1 MTTKQRLSVTVDP
14 DLVAAAET
22 AVRAREADT
31 VSAWVNDAMRL
42 KLENDARLK
51 ALAFALGE
59 FEREHGRITDDE
71 MAVAARE
78 ARRRAVVVRG
88 TRAGEPRRRY
98 GR

>member
-1 MTTKQRLSVTVDP
+1 MSTKLRLSVTVDP
-14 DLVAAAET
+14 DVVAAAEA
-22 AVRAREADT
+22 AVKAREADT

-51 ALAFALGE
+51 ALTFALGE
-59 FEREHGRITDDE
+59 FEREHGKITDEE
-71 MAVAARE
+71 MADAARE

-88 TRAGEPRRRY
+88 TRAGEPRRRH

>member
-1 MTTKQRLSVTVDP
+1 MSTKQRLSVTVDP

-22 AVRAREADT
+22 AVSEGGAET

-59 FEREHGRITDDE
+59 FEREHGKITDEE
-71 MAVAARE
+71 MAAAGRE

-88 TRAGEPRRRY
+88 TRAGESRRKY